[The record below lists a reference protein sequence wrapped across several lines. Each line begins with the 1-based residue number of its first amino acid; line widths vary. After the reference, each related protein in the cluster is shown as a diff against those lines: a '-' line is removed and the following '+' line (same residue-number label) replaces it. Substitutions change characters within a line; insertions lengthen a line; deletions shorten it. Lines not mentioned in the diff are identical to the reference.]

1 MKTVEYLGAVIGNGM
16 VSMSEARVQHLR
28 SLPVPGDVHELRRA
42 LGSFAFVQ
50 RWIPGVA
57 ETARPLYDALDKDGR
72 QKLHWTD
79 KMKSAFNKLK
89 QQVSDAVALYLP
101 DFTKP
106 FTLVTDASDVGTGAM
121 LANRDGQHLKPL
133 GFFHHALS
141 QHEKRVGPNG
151 DLVCSVQ
158 AQTLDLESDLT
169 TTIFSPESG
178 CQIQDVFSRY
188 LLLLPAEDSTAET
201 AARLVRTRWISTF
214 GVPVA
219 NAATGFSPFELLFA
233 RPARRPESAISTGE
247 EPGAARS
254 PTDEVAERRRLLDV
268 EANRGWIRAETKTET
283 APSAESSTGSTS
295 TAEDSGSED
304 DYEDED
310 EEERSATI
318 RPQRAREAPDR
329 LVVDPR
335 RKT

>member
-169 TTIFSPESG
+169 TTIFSPEQLLAEQRMDQQVSPVRAALISG
-178 CQIQDVFSRY
+178 ERLSNSRR
-188 LLLLPAEDSTAET
+188 LQPVPATTASGGQHSGDRGQACPHT
-201 AARLVRTRWISTF
+201 LDQYIRRTRGECGYW
-214 GVPVA
+214 VQPV
-219 NAATGFSPFELLFA
+219 
-233 RPARRPESAISTGE
+233 R
-247 EPGAARS
+247 
-254 PTDEVAERRRLLDV
+254 
-268 EANRGWIRAETKTET
+268 
-283 APSAESSTGSTS
+283 
-295 TAEDSGSED
+295 
-304 DYEDED
+304 
-310 EEERSATI
+310 ATI
-318 RPQRAREAPDR
+318 RPPSSSTGVGDQHRGGAGSSA
-329 LVVDPR
+329 VTNR
-335 RKT
+335 RGG

>member
-254 PTDEVAERRRLLDV
+254 PTDEVAERRRLLDGMHQK
-268 EANRGWIRAETKTET
+268 AQLKR
-283 APSAESSTGSTS
+283 TG
-295 TAEDSGSED
+295 DGSE
-304 DYEDED
+304 
-310 EEERSATI
+310 R
-318 RPQRAREAPDR
+318 RRR
-329 LVVDPR
+329 PR
-335 RKT
+335 RRRRLSPAQDRPAPLRTAVARTTTRTRMKRKDQPPFALSARGKHRTV